1 MRPAILMAGLL
12 AACTTTS
19 IPESNPDLMDQGR
32 GVGFGDYGKYQ
43 RQQQKAAPPPVAPT
57 APVVSAEVVAPPVQP
72 ALPVAPAPTVRG
84 QGALDPA
91 IVAAVEGTGVPQVP
105 PPGAPAGATIGPA
118 QQTAAVVAPSAPFI
132 SPQAQAPVAA
142 PVAPAAP
149 AVTPPVAPAAPPQVA
164 GTPGISDEQ
173 DFAAV
178 SERETIESDAA
189 RLERLRLERTVVEA
203 VPLPSGPVV
212 TGPNIIEYALG
223 TTNAVGEPT
232 WRRRTVF
239 AQNKYDRNCAQYATP
254 DRAQEAFLAL
264 GGPSRDKQ
272 GLDPDGDGFAC
283 DWSPE
288 PYRAAAGR

>member
-1 MRPAILMAGLL
+1 MRPALLMAGLL
-12 AACTTTS
+12 AACTTS
-19 IPESNPDLMDQGR
+19 LPESNPDLIDQGH

-43 RQQQKAAPPPVAPT
+43 RRQEQQAPVQPVAPT
-57 APVVSAEVVAPPVQP
+57 APVVSAEPVAPPIQAAP
-72 ALPVAPAPTVRG
+72 PVAQAPTVRG

-91 IVAAVEGTGVPQVP
+91 IVAAVEGSAAQQGQVFVP
-105 PPGAPAGATIGPA
+105 PAAPAGATIGGA
-118 QQTAAVVAPSAPFI
+118 QQTAAVAPTPFVAPQPQTPAA
-132 SPQAQAPVAA
+132 SPVVPQAPVA

-149 AVTPPVAPAAPPQVA
+149 VA
-164 GTPGISDEQ
+164 GAPGISDEQ

-189 RLERLRLERTVVEA
+189 RLERLRLERTEVEA

-239 AQNKYDRNCAQYATP
+239 AQKKYDRNCGQYPTP
-254 DRAQEAFLAL
+254 DKAQEAFLAM